1 MSNKCANTWRYLLLI
16 ISAVMPILPSLLVL
30 GNVLGHF
37 LALVS
42 FALVP
47 SECSGQVQAVGAWGT
62 LAVTLGSLEQQGLAQ
77 QGSLCCFGTE
87 ENFPGYFVFAAGKVG
102 LLCTNP

>member
-1 MSNKCANTWRYLLLI
+1 MSNKYTNMWRYLLPI

-30 GNVLGHF
+30 CNALGHF
-37 LALVS
+37 LGLDS

-62 LAVTLGSLEQQGLAQ
+62 LGVTLGSLEQQGLAQ
-77 QGSLCCFGTE
+77 QGSLCCFVTE
-87 ENFPGYFVFAAGKVG
+87 ENFPGYFVLGCFA
-102 LLCTNP
+102 